1 MGMVFKSLCVSL
13 MLFVFVCAVGPA
25 FAQQQATIAYVD
37 VQKVFQDYEKTA
49 ASNKTLE
56 DLGKKLDS
64 QLQALAQHK
73 LLSEAERNQLLDLV
87 GKDNP
92 TDKDKEAIK
101 ALADRQKA
109 LEQELQ
115 TLQQKNPP
123 TDQEK
128 ARLKELMDTSTKTD
142 EQLAKLSDEF
152 EKQFNAKKDELSK
165 IIRDDILAAIE
176 AVAKDKKITVVVD
189 KIAVLY
195 GGTDITQPVLDRL
208 NKKK

>member
-1 MGMVFKSLCVSL
+1 MLIRPLAISLLLLAFAAVSVPL
-13 MLFVFVCAVGPA
+13 S
-25 FAQQQATIAYVD
+25 AQQQTTIGFVD

-49 ASNKTLE
+49 SSNKTLE
-56 DLGKKLDS
+56 ALGKKLDA
-64 QLQALAQHK
+64 QLQSLSQHK
-73 LLSEAERNQLLDLV
+73 LLSETERAQLLQLV
-87 GKDNP
+87 GKDTL
-92 TDKDKEAIK
+92 TDKEKESLK
-101 ALADRQKA
+101 ALDDRQKA

-128 ARLKELMDTSTKTD
+128 ARLKELMDTSSKTD

-152 EKQFNAKKDELSK
+152 ENQFNAKKDELSK
-165 IIRDDILAAIE
+165 AIRDDILAAIE
-176 AVAKDKKITVVVD
+176 TVAKEKKIGVVID

-195 GGTDITQPVLDRL
+195 GGTDITQPVIDKL